1 MTSSAISAQ
10 GSVFS
15 INTAAA
21 DADPP
26 VWTPVKNV
34 KSYSGFDGT
43 ATSLDST
50 DLNSSAKENVNG
62 LQDWGSF
69 SIDINLDYADPG
81 QAAMLAA
88 KRTST
93 KVQFQLTL
101 PNKWVATF
109 LASVNSFPIAGG
121 TDALLTA
128 TIPMTISGDVTGPV
142 APTTGS

>member
-15 INTAAA
+15 INTATE
-21 DADPP
+21 DPA

-43 ATSLDST
+43 ATSLDAT
-50 DLNSSAKENVNG
+50 DLASLAKENING

-93 KVQFQLTL
+93 KVQFQLTM
-101 PNKWVATF
+101 PNKWTASF

-128 TIPMTISGDVTGPV
+128 TIPMTISGDVDFAPPATG
-142 APTTGS
+142 A

>member
-10 GSVFS
+10 GSTFA

-21 DADPP
+21 DPA
-26 VWTPVKNV
+26 VYTPVKNV
-34 KSYSGFDGT
+34 KSYSGFDGA

-50 DLNSSAKENVNG
+50 DLNSTAKENVLG

-69 SIDINLDYADPG
+69 SIDINIDYSDPG
-81 QAAMLAA
+81 QAAMLAS

-93 KVQFQLTL
+93 KKQYQLTL
-101 PNKWVATF
+101 PSGDVATF

-121 TDALLTA
+121 TDALLTS
-128 TIPMTISGDVTGPV
+128 TIAMTISGDVTITPAG
-142 APTTGS
+142 GDD